1 MFDPSVL
8 NFPTFNT
15 VPDLLDAV
23 VADCHTILE
32 NPNYTPLAQEW
43 HTPISHGKTSS
54 CAVCLAGGFL
64 VRQLKPPKSKDLV
77 PSDFPKR
84 VAHILYAVNG
94 IRQGQ
99 LIFNLEALLEAL
111 PQNATTTLNS
121 QTPKTTVVKMVDFG
135 YTLPSAISENA
146 VCAAPPPQQFKAA
159 PPGNLTREHRT
170 GPYPSLPAGFR
181 PHGSLNR
188 IGSRVSASPA
198 GVALQAPV
206 STAPESHP
214 STSTRAS
221 LASSRVR

>member
-1 MFDPSVL
+1 MRCWDWSCPS
-8 NFPTFNT
+8 
-15 VPDLLDAV
+15 A
-23 VADCHTILE
+23 ADSGA
-32 NPNYTPLAQEW
+32 TP
-43 HTPISHGKTSS
+43 
-54 CAVCLAGGFL
+54 
-64 VRQLKPPKSKDLV
+64 RLKPVCGRLRSERGLRDLEIEIRRCVSVGVKRSKKAGVRRPPKKISLSPACRAAGRSV
-77 PSDFPKR
+77 RPFPN
-84 VAHILYAVNG
+84 V
-94 IRQGQ
+94 
-99 LIFNLEALLEAL
+99 
-111 PQNATTTLNS
+111 
-121 QTPKTTVVKMVDFG
+121 TVVKMVDFG

-198 GVALQAPV
+198 GDALQAPV

-214 STSTRAS
+214 NTSTRAS